1 MPPIS
6 GYIGHHQL
14 GEAGQLG
21 PSLGEAPHLP
31 SIQPQPPQGQPRQ
44 PGGEG
49 GGAPLQPQDQGVYD
63 GEALGGEVTEGDGGL
78 EGVEEEE
85 EGPEPDVMATTAVM
99 EKLPQNLPSG
109 EERWKEGA
117 GGDQG
122 DLGEAGSCRE
132 NRREKERNT

>member
-1 MPPIS
+1 M
-6 GYIGHHQL
+6 
-14 GEAGQLG
+14 
-21 PSLGEAPHLP
+21 
-31 SIQPQPPQGQPRQ
+31 
-44 PGGEG
+44 
-49 GGAPLQPQDQGVYD
+49 
-63 GEALGGEVTEGDGGL
+63 TEGDGGL

-122 DLGEAGSCRE
+122 DLGEAGSSRE
-132 NRREKERNT
+132 NRKEKERNT